1 MRRLATVV
9 ALVGLLARAELWAEP
24 RRLEG
29 EGLLILQ
36 GATLIR
42 GTGARPLPRSLVAI
56 RGGRVEA
63 VARVGEVTYPSEAA
77 VVDLSG
83 RFLIPGLIDQNVP
96 LFSAGG
102 PGDSPATPP
111 ERLLEILLAYGITAI
126 RVPGGPT
133 ARLVALR
140 EEVASGERIGPRV
153 LTAGEE
159 LRGVEATE
167 LTAAVRRQA
176 AAGVDLVRLGPTVPP
191 PGVKAA
197 TLEAH
202 ARGVQALGTLFR
214 TPWTPAARSGID
226 AVSGLSSWSEADL
239 EPVSRERYRNAL
251 AQGDEARARLVWLD
265 QLDLAYPPVGV
276 MVRWLKRRRVAVDP
290 NLFSLW
296 TELERLPQREALW
309 PKVEALVRRYHR
321 GGVLLTA
328 GSGTAAFE
336 RAPGVSLHQEL
347 ERLVGAGIP
356 PLEALRMATGAGAEA
371 LGLLGEI
378 GTIEEGHRADLLV
391 LLGDP
396 RRDIRQTRL
405 IEIVFRNGVPY
416 SPESLLRATTL
427 PPEGVGPD
435 RLVATTTTAASAP

>member
-1 MRRLATVV
+1 MRRLAMLV
-9 ALVGLLARAELWAEP
+9 ALVGLLARAELWAAP

-42 GTGARPLPRSLVAI
+42 GTAARPLPRSLVAI
-56 RGGRVEA
+56 RGGRFEA
-63 VARVGEVTYPSEAA
+63 VARVGEVEYPAEAT

-83 RFLIPGLIDQNVP
+83 RFLIPGLIDQNAP
-96 LFSAGG
+96 LFSEEGAGG
-102 PGDSPATPP
+102 SPATSP
-111 ERLLEILLAYGITAI
+111 ERLLEILLAHGITAI
-126 RVPGGPT
+126 RVPAGPT

-140 EEVASGERIGPRV
+140 EAVASGERIGPRI

-159 LRGVEATE
+159 LRGGEKTE
-167 LTAAVRRQA
+167 LAAAVRRQA

-191 PGVKAA
+191 TGVKAA

-202 ARGVQALGTLFR
+202 SRGLQALGTLFR

-239 EPVSRERYRNAL
+239 APASRERYRRAL
-251 AQGDEARARLVWLD
+251 AEGDEARARLVWLD
-265 QLDLAYPPVGV
+265 HLDLAYPPVGV
-276 MVRWLKRRRVAVDP
+276 TVRWLKRRRVAVDLD
-290 NLFSLW
+290 LFSLW
-296 TELERLPQREALW
+296 TELERFPQREALW
-309 PKVEALVRRYHR
+309 PKVEALVRRYR
-321 GGVLLTA
+321 QGGVLLTA
-328 GSGTAAFE
+328 GSGAAAFGWV
-336 RAPGVSLHQEL
+336 PGGSLHQEL
-347 ERLVGAGIP
+347 ERLVAAGIP
-356 PLEALRMATGAGAEA
+356 PLEVLRIATRNGAEA

-396 RRDIRQTRL
+396 QRDIRQTRR
-405 IEIVFRNGVPY
+405 IEIVFHDGVPY

-427 PPEGVGPD
+427 PADPPPPD
-435 RLVATTTTAASAP
+435 WLVATAAAVAP